1 MSEGSRPGDSLSL
14 VADQVRLCTR
24 CPLSLTRTNA
34 VPGEGPPDAAVVII
48 GEGPGRNED
57 LQGRPFV
64 GAAGKQ
70 LDGLLKDA
78 GLARDD
84 VYITNVV
91 KCRPPENRR
100 PTEAE
105 AEACHPYLERQIE
118 LLRPTVVVLLGDS
131 ALKRF
136 LPDQTLGVAHGKALR
151 ARGPLALPDLPP
163 RRHDIQ
169 PDAREGVKRGL
180 QGAREGPGGSR
191 AEEPAELVLLVVD
204 QQVGCQQHQYEPD
217 TQTGDGVA
225 LSELVEGCGRRD

>member
-1 MSEGSRPGDSLSL
+1 MLEGNNPDSRPPVDSLSL
-14 VADQVRLCTR
+14 VADEVRRCMK
-24 CPLSLTRTNA
+24 CPLSLGRVNA
-34 VPGEGPPDAAVVII
+34 VPGEGPPHAAVVIV

-70 LDGLLKDA
+70 LDGLLKEA

-105 AEACHPYLERQIE
+105 AQACSPYLQRQIF
-118 LLRPTVVVLLGDS
+118 LLRPRIVVLLGDS

-136 LPDQTLGVAHGKALR
+136 LPEQTLSGAHGRLLTQGGLAFFPTYHPAAMIYNRMLEKVSVEDFRALKKV
-151 ARGPLALPDLPP
+151 LA
-163 RRHDIQ
+163 
-169 PDAREGVKRGL
+169 
-180 QGAREGPGGSR
+180 GPG
-191 AEEPAELVLLVVD
+191 
-204 QQVGCQQHQYEPD
+204 
-217 TQTGDGVA
+217 
-225 LSELVEGCGRRD
+225 

>member
-1 MSEGSRPGDSLSL
+1 MSEAKRPGGGLPAADSLSL
-14 VADQVRLCTR
+14 IAEQVRACTK
-24 CPLSLTRTNA
+24 CPLSLNRTNA

-78 GLARDD
+78 GLVRDD

-100 PTEAE
+100 PTDAE
-105 AEACHPYLERQIE
+105 AEACHPYLERQIQ
-118 LLRPTVVVLLGDS
+118 LLRPTVIVLLGDS

-136 LPDQTLGVAHGKALR
+136 LPGQTLGGAHGRLFNR
-151 ARGPLALPDLPP
+151 EGLALFPTYHPAAMIYNRTLEKVSSEDFEALGKILAGLGPKSRP
-163 RRHDIQ
+163 R
-169 PDAREGVKRGL
+169 
-180 QGAREGPGGSR
+180 
-191 AEEPAELVLLVVD
+191 
-204 QQVGCQQHQYEPD
+204 
-217 TQTGDGVA
+217 
-225 LSELVEGCGRRD
+225 

>member
-1 MSEGSRPGDSLSL
+1 
-14 VADQVRLCTR
+14 
-24 CPLSLTRTNA
+24 
-34 VPGEGPPDAAVVII
+34 VPGEGPSDASVVII

-78 GLARDD
+78 GLVRDD

-105 AEACHPYLERQIE
+105 ADACHPYLERQIE
-118 LLRPTVVVLLGDS
+118 LLRPRVVVLLGDS

-136 LPDQTLGVAHGKALR
+136 LPDQTLSGAHGRLFNRGGLALFPTYHPAAMIYNRGLEKVSSEDFKAL
-151 ARGPLALPDLPP
+151 GKILEEL
-163 RRHDIQ
+163 
-169 PDAREGVKRGL
+169 
-180 QGAREGPGGSR
+180 GA
-191 AEEPAELVLLVVD
+191 
-204 QQVGCQQHQYEPD
+204 
-217 TQTGDGVA
+217 
-225 LSELVEGCGRRD
+225 

>member
-1 MSEGSRPGDSLSL
+1 MPEGDKPDEGPPADSLSL
-14 VADQVRLCTR
+14 VADEVRRCTR

-34 VPGEGPPDAAVVII
+34 VPGEGPPGAAVVII

-78 GLARDD
+78 GLVRDD

-100 PTEAE
+100 PTDAE

-118 LLRPTVVVLLGDS
+118 LLRPTVIVLLGDS

-136 LPDQTLGVAHGKALR
+136 LPDQTLGGAHGKLFT
-151 ARGPLALPDLPP
+151 RGGLALFPTYHPAAMIYNRTLEKVSSEDFKALGKILAGLGPES
-163 RRHDIQ
+163 Q
-169 PDAREGVKRGL
+169 P
-180 QGAREGPGGSR
+180 S
-191 AEEPAELVLLVVD
+191 
-204 QQVGCQQHQYEPD
+204 
-217 TQTGDGVA
+217 
-225 LSELVEGCGRRD
+225 S

>member
-1 MSEGSRPGDSLSL
+1 MSEGDAPDSLSL
-14 VADQVRLCTR
+14 VADEVRRCTK
-24 CPLSLTRTNA
+24 CPLSLNRTSA

-70 LDGLLKDA
+70 LDGLLREA
-78 GLARDD
+78 GLVRDD

-105 AEACHPYLERQIE
+105 AEACRPYLERQIA

-136 LPDQTLGVAHGKALR
+136 LPEQTLSGAHGRLVARGGLALFPTYHPAAMIYDRALEKVSREDFKALGKVLEGLGPKSGPR
-151 ARGPLALPDLPP
+151 A
-163 RRHDIQ
+163 
-169 PDAREGVKRGL
+169 
-180 QGAREGPGGSR
+180 
-191 AEEPAELVLLVVD
+191 
-204 QQVGCQQHQYEPD
+204 
-217 TQTGDGVA
+217 
-225 LSELVEGCGRRD
+225 